1 MRIALTLLSVLTVM
15 TAPALAEVPKDLVK
29 AELVADVG
37 SVKPGEPFT
46 AGVLLKMKPHWHV
59 YWKNP
64 GDSGMP
70 TSVEWKL
77 PEGFAAGELQFPI
90 PIRFEQPGP
99 VIGYGYENEVL
110 LTTTITP
117 PKNITA
123 GKPIELS
130 ADVAWLVCEK
140 VCIPGNASLK
150 LQLPVNDANAPAKNS
165 ELFAKWR
172 QQFPE
177 RLEQANAIKDVGV
190 QNGSNGPTA
199 FVVWAQAPKAVQW
212 FAVPPDGSGIE
223 NVQTT
228 SEGDV
233 SKMTFSL
240 SPAPK
245 DPAQMQF
252 LVAFTDTNGKRQGVE
267 FGVKL
272 PPVAK

>member
-1 MRIALTLLSVLTVM
+1 
-15 TAPALAEVPKDLVK
+15 
-29 AELVADVG
+29 
-37 SVKPGEPFT
+37 
-46 AGVLLKMKPHWHV
+46 
-59 YWKNP
+59 
-64 GDSGMP
+64 
-70 TSVEWKL
+70 
-77 PEGFAAGELQFPI
+77 LQFPI
-90 PIRFEQPGP
+90 PVRFEQPGP
-99 VIGYGYENEVL
+99 VIGYGYEDEVL

-117 PKNITA
+117 PKNVTP
-123 GKPIELS
+123 GKPVELS

-150 LQLPVNDANAPAKNS
+150 LQLPVGDANAPVKNA

-177 RLEQANAIKDVGV
+177 RLEQVKAIKETGV
-190 QNGSNGPTA
+190 QSGSNGPTA
-199 FVVWAQAPKAVQW
+199 FVKWAQPPRDVQW
-212 FAVPPDGSGIE
+212 FPVPPDGSGVE

-233 SKMTFSL
+233 SKITFSL
-240 SPAPK
+240 SPEPK
-245 DPAQMQF
+245 GPAQMQF